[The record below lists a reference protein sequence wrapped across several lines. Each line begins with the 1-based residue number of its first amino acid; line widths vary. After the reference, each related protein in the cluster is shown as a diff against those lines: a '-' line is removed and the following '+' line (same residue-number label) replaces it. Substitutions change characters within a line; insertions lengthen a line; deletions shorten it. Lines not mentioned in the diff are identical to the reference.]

1 MVKQYRNI
9 FFILLLFHFLGW
21 IASQFFFAPLGF
33 GDQGVYLNNI
43 VDSNTPDYLSNRTLL
58 TTYVFN
64 SLSVFAPGIL
74 SPLLVT
80 SMVSLFTYL
89 ISFKYFPFL
98 FFRYFWIVNL
108 LPSFLI
114 WMSIASKEALFFI
127 PALVLVDISVDLAS
141 DSRLSFSKVFL
152 VIFLLIFCVV
162 MRLHYAIGY
171 GYLVF
176 SSILL
181 FYRNS
186 PFYNLRKILKSF
198 SVQYL
203 LFIFFSILFVVLLI
217 SLLVVDSDNIAVAT
231 YMLQFKYHFLTYT
244 ANTNRFDIPWDLFS
258 DFVSNIFWGIPFSII
273 GFTPIEAIRN
283 PKYLP
288 FFIEG
293 VISFMLFIFLL
304 GALVQSI
311 SHDATFKAAV
321 FLCFLPA
328 LVFVLLAH
336 YPFGI
341 FNPGSALRYK
351 QSLVPIIYFYPLFML
366 ALRRKNLYLGSSN

>member
-1 MVKQYRNI
+1 M
-9 FFILLLFHFLGW
+9 
-21 IASQFFFAPLGF
+21 
-33 GDQGVYLNNI
+33 
-43 VDSNTPDYLSNRTLL
+43 
-58 TTYVFN
+58 
-64 SLSVFAPGIL
+64 
-74 SPLLVT
+74 
-80 SMVSLFTYL
+80 
-89 ISFKYFPFL
+89 
-98 FFRYFWIVNL
+98 
-108 LPSFLI
+108 
-114 WMSIASKEALFFI
+114 
-127 PALVLVDISVDLAS
+127 
-141 DSRLSFSKVFL
+141 
-152 VIFLLIFCVV
+152 
-162 MRLHYAIGY
+162 
-171 GYLVF
+171 
-176 SSILL
+176 
-181 FYRNS
+181 
-186 PFYNLRKILKSF
+186 
-198 SVQYL
+198 
-203 LFIFFSILFVVLLI
+203 
-217 SLLVVDSDNIAVAT
+217 VVDSDNIAVAT

-273 GFTPIEAIRN
+273 GFTPTEAIRN

-293 VISFMLFIFLL
+293 VISFILFIFLL

-366 ALRRKNLYLGSSN
+366 ALRRKNLYLRSSN